1 MNPAENYILSQP
13 EPFKTM
19 LLEVQV
25 LIEHTLPD
33 FNLLFKWKIPF
44 YFSGKCPICYLNVSK
59 GYLDVCFWLSD
70 DFALQI
76 PELVSEKR
84 KRVKSLRYY
93 KLEDIKSNILINCI
107 KEAYRTRDEGF
118 KVR

>member
-1 MNPAENYILSQP
+1 MNPAEAYILDQP
-13 EPFKTM
+13 EPFKSM
-19 LLEVQV
+19 LLQVQV
-25 LIEHTLPD
+25 IVENTLPEFD
-33 FNLLFKWKIPF
+33 LLSKWKIPF

-70 DFALQI
+70 EFALNI
-76 PELVSEKR
+76 PDLVSEKR

-93 KLEDIKSNILINCI
+93 SIEDINSDVLIDCI
-107 KEAYRTRDEGF
+107 NEAYRTRQEGF